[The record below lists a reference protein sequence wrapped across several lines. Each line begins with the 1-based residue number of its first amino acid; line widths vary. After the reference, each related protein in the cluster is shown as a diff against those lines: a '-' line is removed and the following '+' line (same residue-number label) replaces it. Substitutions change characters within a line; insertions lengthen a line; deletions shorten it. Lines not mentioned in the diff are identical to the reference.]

1 MSCGA
6 LGCGRANW
14 DGTGGKGH
22 AMEHRNATGH
32 NIVVKMGTITPDG
45 NASWFNIL
53 YCVINFYLKGVHCYT
68 CDEEV
73 QDLEISKHLNNFGI
87 KVENQVKTEKTISEL
102 VFFALNF

>member
-1 MSCGA
+1 MKHCAKCDLSNNLWLCMSCGA

-45 NASWFNIL
+45 NASGFI
-53 YCVINFYLKGVHCYT
+53 FY
-68 CDEEV
+68 
-73 QDLEISKHLNNFGI
+73 
-87 KVENQVKTEKTISEL
+87 
-102 VFFALNF
+102 